1 MFILELHARGA
12 CDKRHVNPQE
22 AALAYAS
29 EPKSS
34 NSGPNHA
41 QDGPA
46 RAAAYNLSHAPDVG
60 KFKTVPAGD

>member
-1 MFILELHARGA
+1 M
-12 CDKRHVNPQE
+12 RHVNPQE

-34 NSGPNHA
+34 NSGPNAA